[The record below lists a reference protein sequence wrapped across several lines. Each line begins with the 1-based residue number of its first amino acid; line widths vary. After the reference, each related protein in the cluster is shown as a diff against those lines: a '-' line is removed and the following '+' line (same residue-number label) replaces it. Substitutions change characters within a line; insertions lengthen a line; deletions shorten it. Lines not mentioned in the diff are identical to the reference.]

1 MLGRRPDG
9 RRLDNIDP
17 IVQFMPFIMKTR
29 NDASNLINDSV
40 DYEPIAS
47 YIRKRSLE
55 GMTADV
61 ELHVKLKS
69 GAGTTLHF
77 NDLDLSSFSE

>member
-1 MLGRRPDG
+1 MFGRRPDG
-9 RRLDNIDP
+9 RRLEDIDP

-40 DYEPIAS
+40 DYEPIAA

-55 GMTADV
+55 GKKVSFMAV
-61 ELHVKLKS
+61 IIGAYVRAMSQYPAKS
-69 GAGTTLHF
+69 K
-77 NDLDLSSFSE
+77 